1 MEESIKEPLVSIIV
15 PVYNGERAI
24 ERCLRSI
31 QNQSYTNTE
40 IIVVNDGS
48 TDHTERV
55 LAKYAASDKRFV
67 IINQENKGVSESR
80 NEGGVG
86 RVFPVCGRR
95 RLAAEACHGGVCE
108 DGAHL

>member
-80 NEGGVG
+80 NAGMK
-86 RVFPVCGRR
+86 
-95 RLAAEACHGGVCE
+95 AASGE
-108 DGAHL
+108 